1 MQVHDLHLCIFM
13 LNAAKMVHFLETTKR
28 FPEYFIYVV
37 KHEFYPPRFA
47 YINKYTYFCGLLLI

>member
-37 KHEFYPPRFA
+37 KHEFYPPGLHILTNILTFA
-47 YINKYTYFCGLLLI
+47 DYY